1 MPVPSMAPAPSTP
14 ITLTILVCAAALG
27 LLVSAI
33 YVPSIPDMARDLDVP
48 VGQIQLTLTVFLVA
62 FGASTLIVGPLSD
75 RFGRRS
81 VLLAGTGLCVVGS
94 AIGALSDTV
103 EALYVGRVLQA
114 LGSCTGIVI
123 ARAMVRDL
131 FDRDGTARAM
141 AVLAM
146 AVTLVPILA
155 PIIGGTVHVSLGWR
169 ANFWL
174 VTLFSALLIGAVS
187 LLPETNTNLQNQ
199 VGMLRGFA
207 MSFSALLRVR
217 RFVGYALATACGGVT
232 FYSFVVAAPVILI
245 DVMGVRPDVFGLY
258 NAVPPLG
265 FFAGSFLSSRR
276 AVSFGIDRLI
286 LFGGAGHGVAGA
298 LLVLLVWVGYSEPW
312 AVIGPLVIMG
322 FSNGLIMPNAYAGGV
337 SVHPHLA
344 GAAAGFGS
352 FVQMMSA
359 AAATFVLAAVPLDT
373 AVPMGLAFLISGA
386 TIAVGFRR
394 LARDEP
400 GGPPPA
406 LSNVG

>member
-1 MPVPSMAPAPSTP
+1 MPVARMPTPSPRL
-14 ITLTILVCAAALG
+14 TLPILVGAAALG
-27 LLVSAI
+27 LLASAI
-33 YVPSIPDMARDLDVP
+33 YIPSIPDMARDLGVP

-81 VLLAGTGLCVVGS
+81 VLLAGTGLCVAGS

-103 EALYVGRVLQA
+103 EALYVGRVFQA
-114 LGSCTGIVI
+114 LGSCAGIVI

-155 PIIGGTVHVSLGWR
+155 PIVGGWLHVGFGWR

-174 VTLFSALLIGAVS
+174 VTVFSALLIGAIA

-199 VGMLRGFA
+199 VSMLRGFA
-207 MSFSALLRVR
+207 MSFAALLRVR
-217 RFVGYALATACGGVT
+217 RFLGYALATACGGIT
-232 FYSFVVAAPVILI
+232 FYSFIAAAPIILI
-245 DVMGVRPDVFGLY
+245 DFMGVRPDVFGFY

-265 FFAGSFLSSRR
+265 FFAGSFLSSRY
-276 AVSFGIDRLI
+276 SSTLGIDRLI
-286 LFGGAGHGVAGA
+286 LFGGTGHIVSGA
-298 LLVLLVWVGYSEPW
+298 ILILLVLAGFDVPW
-312 AVIGPLVIMG
+312 AVIGPLIIMG

-344 GAAAGFGS
+344 GAAAGIGS
-352 FVQMMSA
+352 FLQMMGA
-359 AAATFVLAAVPLDT
+359 AVATLVLAVVPLHT
-373 AVPMGLAFLISGA
+373 AVPMGLAFLVAGL
-386 TIAVGFRR
+386 TIAVVFRR
-394 LARDEP
+394 LARD
-400 GGPPPA
+400 
-406 LSNVG
+406 